1 MKVALVFKTGVAE
14 KLKEKLIGI
23 KDNLDMDCYDSVGKM
38 VQLSMKRNFV
48 YDRIILVDNLLDST
62 SMKKL
67 RQWWGSVSSQ
77 TEIVVLARK
86 GDNAIIEQFTSM
98 FVSPMIAVMFVE
110 RPTVSLV
117 EDAVKLSTSELN
129 ATHGDGDLIQ
139 FEVEKDGYDAEAE
152 AKKAE
157 EERRKKLEEQKK
169 KLEEQKKK
177 QAELEKQKQEN
188 KKKKSGFFGGLF
200 GGKKHE
206 EEMPASQIP
215 QDTMVDTGETQI
227 LNDNGERYQPENA
240 DWGTE
245 EQYDDGYD
253 GYSEQPDDGY
263 VEEQT
268 YQQQDGG
275 FVDNIEG
282 YAQQDSNFVEDTD
295 EYTQQDDGF
304 IEDTDDYVGQD
315 DGFVENEP
323 NNNGVSPEIEEPFQ
337 TSPYS
342 NPQVTKEETEPTFS
356 EPEEE
361 PVEEVSDD
369 EDYSLPDEDETMNE
383 VDEDF
388 GDMPVEEPIQEEVHE
403 IAPEVHSQKQQ
414 VVSEKPSPI
423 PRRKVEQKPT
433 VQTVDEDDDFSFD
446 FSSTPVEAPKKPQK
460 GVVEVDDSF
469 DSMDLSKA
477 EAAYQQKAAERNTVV
492 KVVEKEVIKE
502 VNKGYNLLASVLKG
516 KQKKVIVV
524 TGDRATGVTST
535 ALALAEVFA
544 KYVKVLYM
552 DCDIYNHGVLSYI
565 DYDAYLSYDDINL
578 QGIRLCRSS
587 KTFKNC
593 ATSLAYNVDFL
604 MNDYSCDS
612 TEDDLETAQGVVAE
626 RSQDY
631 GVVIVDCP
639 VQLLHCIP
647 DLVMTGVGVICT
659 EGTKRGV
666 MNMLCQFDACTL
678 NPRYKK
684 NLASKGT
691 MLMTKCTKGVDVP
704 KLLKEIQE
712 SFASEDVD
720 WFSMRI
726 RAYNGG
732 KLSEKLLNEILEQ

>member
-23 KDNLDMDCYDSVGKM
+23 KDNLDMDCYDNVGKM

-86 GDNAIIEQFTSM
+86 GDNAIIDKFTSM

-129 ATHGDGDLIQ
+129 ATHGDGDLVQ

-157 EERRKKLEEQKK
+157 EERQKKLEEQKK

-177 QAELEKQKQEN
+177 QAELQKQKQES
-188 KKKKSGFFGGLF
+188 KKKKGGLFGGLF

-206 EEMPASQIP
+206 EEEPVSQPP

-227 LNDNGERYQPENA
+227 LTDEGEQYQPEEGN
-240 DWGTE
+240 WGTE
-245 EQYDDGYD
+245 EQYNDEYNEYSEQSDDGYT
-253 GYSEQPDDGY
+253 E
-263 VEEQT
+263 EEQN
-268 YQQQDGG
+268 YQQGDD
-275 FVDNIEG
+275 FVDNTEG
-282 YAQQDSNFVEDTD
+282 YAPQGDSFVEGTED
-295 EYTQQDDGF
+295 YPSQDDGF
-304 IEDTDDYVGQD
+304 TDNTEEFAQQGD
-315 DGFVENEP
+315 DFVEDGLSDI
-323 NNNGVSPEIEEPFQ
+323 GVSPEMEEPVQ
-337 TSPYS
+337 TNPFSS
-342 NPQVTKEETEPTFS
+342 PQVVEEETEPTFS

-369 EDYSLPDEDETMNE
+369 EDYSLPDEDETTNE

-388 GDMPVEEPIQEEVHE
+388 GDIPVEEPIQEEVHE
-403 IAPEVHSQKQQ
+403 TVPEVKPQKQQ
-414 VVSEKPSPI
+414 VVHEKPSPI

-433 VQTVDEDDDFSFD
+433 VQTVDEDDDFSID
-446 FSSTPVEAPKKPQK
+446 FSSTPVDTPKKPQRN
-460 GVVEVDDSF
+460 VVEVDDSF

-492 KVVEKEVIKE
+492 KVVEKEVVKE

-544 KYVKVLYM
+544 KYIKVLYM

-593 ATSLAYNVDFL
+593 ATSLAHNVDFL

>member
-23 KDNLDMDCYDSVGKM
+23 KDNLDMDCYDNVGKM

-86 GDNAIIEQFTSM
+86 GDNAIIDQFTSM

-129 ATHGDGDLIQ
+129 ATHGDGDLVQ

-157 EERRKKLEEQKK
+157 EERQK

-177 QAELEKQKQEN
+177 QAELEKQRQEN
-188 KKKKSGFFGGLF
+188 KKKKGGFFGGLF

-206 EEMPASQIP
+206 EEKPAKQPP

-227 LNDNGERYQPENA
+227 LTDEGEQYQPEDT

-245 EQYDDGYD
+245 EQHNEGYDEYSEQLDDGYI
-253 GYSEQPDDGY
+253 E
-263 VEEQT
+263 EEQA
-268 YQQQDGG
+268 YAHQDDG
-275 FVDNIEG
+275 FVDNTDK
-282 YAQQDSNFVEDTD
+282 YAT
-295 EYTQQDDGF
+295 QDDGF
-304 IEDTDDYVGQD
+304 IEDTEDYNTPD
-315 DGFVENEP
+315 DGFIEDEP
-323 NNNGVSPEIEEPFQ
+323 MNSGVSSEIEEPVQ
-337 TSPYS
+337 TNPFS
-342 NPQVTKEETEPTFS
+342 NPQIIEEETEPTFS

-361 PVEEVSDD
+361 PVEEVIDD
-369 EDYSLPDEDETMNE
+369 EDYSLPDEDETVDE

-388 GDMPVEEPIQEEVHE
+388 GDMSVEEPIQEEVHE
-403 IAPEVHSQKQQ
+403 TIPEVKPQKQQ
-414 VVSEKPSPI
+414 VVHEKPSPI
-423 PRRKVEQKPT
+423 PRRKVEPKPT

-446 FSSTPVEAPKKPQK
+446 FSSAPVEAPKKPQRN
-460 GVVEVDDSF
+460 VVEVDDSF

-544 KYVKVLYM
+544 KYIKVLYM

-565 DYDAYLSYDDINL
+565 DYDAYQSYDDINL
-578 QGIRLCRSS
+578 QGIRLCRSARA
-587 KTFKNC
+587 FKNC
-593 ATSLAYNVDFL
+593 ATSLAHNVDFL